1 MFDPVTIIKTAGLI
15 GIFLV
20 VFAETGIFFCFFLP
34 GDTLLF
40 SAGIFA
46 LQGFFPLWILIVC
59 IALASILGN
68 IFGYETGRRVGR
80 KLFER
85 EASFLFNMKRVYEA
99 EQFYKKYGS
108 FTIVLARFIPVVRTL
123 APIVAGVGHMPRSV
137 FFIYNIIGA
146 VIWATVVPLAG
157 YYLGSLIPNPE
168 RYILPVVFLAV
179 GVSLTPVLYKV
190 IQYYLFRRS

>member
-1 MFDPVTIIKTAGLI
+1 
-15 GIFLV
+15 
-20 VFAETGIFFCFFLP
+20 
-34 GDTLLF
+34 
-40 SAGIFA
+40 
-46 LQGFFPLWILIVC
+46 
-59 IALASILGN
+59 
-68 IFGYETGRRVGR
+68 
-80 KLFER
+80 
-85 EASFLFNMKRVYEA
+85 MKRVYEA

-168 RYILPVVFLAV
+168 RYTLPVVFLAV